1 MKQIILSV
9 VWASS
14 LLCASAGAQEA
25 PRQWSLEECIR
36 YAIENNIDLKQK
48 ELERQ
53 NQEVTLHTSKYTFR
67 SFLAS
72 SNNRWYADL

>member
-25 PRQWSLEECIR
+25 SRQWSLEECIR
-36 YAIENNIDLKQK
+36 YAIENNIDLKQ
-48 ELERQ
+48 
-53 NQEVTLHTSKYTFR
+53 
-67 SFLAS
+67 
-72 SNNRWYADL
+72 